1 MTVTKPNTIY
11 PTYKS
16 LDEVVE
22 MANCLLPIKG
32 KNELYNI
39 LMVYHNTLLSLINKE
54 NQPK

>member
-1 MTVTKPNTIY
+1 MTDTKPNTIY

-32 KNELYNI
+32 KNQLYAI
-39 LMVYHNTLLSLINKE
+39 IMTYHNTLLSLINKE